1 MSKARDMVDP
11 TAPSRQG
18 LDDGAM
24 SPDPCQGSQA
34 APEATQGATQAVY
47 DNPGLYAYK
56 DLILSGLHRLLG
68 GLIGDGARLILI
80 VDERDGNYPQLVGNH
95 PDPWGVFD
103 ALTCAD
109 DEEPEM
115 GPGSRNRL
123 LN

>member
-1 MSKARDMVDP
+1 MSKELDVAEP
-11 TAPSRQG
+11 TAASRQG
-18 LDDGAM
+18 LEDGLV
-24 SPDPCQGSQA
+24 SPEPCQGPQI
-34 APEATQGATQAVY
+34 APEAPQSAPQAPHGS
-47 DNPGLYAYK
+47 PGLYAYQ

-80 VDERDGNYPQLVGNH
+80 VDERDGNYPQIVGNH
-95 PDPWGVFD
+95 PDTWGVFD

>member
-1 MSKARDMVDP
+1 MSEARDTADP
-11 TAPSRQG
+11 TAPSRQAAEG
-18 LDDGAM
+18 QEDGAVGHQSSMAPDDGGHGAQG
-24 SPDPCQGSQA
+24 PC
-34 APEATQGATQAVY
+34 
-47 DNPGLYAYK
+47 DNPGLYAYR

-80 VDERDGNYPQLVGNH
+80 VDERDGNYPQIVGNH
-95 PDPWGVFD
+95 PDTWGVFD